1 LPGFLRPVPGF
12 FLPYIFLPPFEI
24 RDENDVLFI
33 YAPSVELQRLKC
45 HNLGIRKDL
54 KMEIEDQEQYFFDIG
69 VRLYRMLEAE
79 LAVHGIEG
87 PVSLKNDVEI
97 DNIIEHIKINLLP
110 GQP

>member
-1 LPGFLRPVPGF
+1 MQ
-12 FLPYIFLPPFEI
+12 
-24 RDENDVLFI
+24 N
-33 YAPSVELQRLKC
+33 
-45 HNLGIRKDL
+45 
-54 KMEIEDQEQYFFDIG
+54 QEQYFFDLG

-110 GQP
+110 DQP

>member
-1 LPGFLRPVPGF
+1 MQ
-12 FLPYIFLPPFEI
+12 
-24 RDENDVLFI
+24 N
-33 YAPSVELQRLKC
+33 
-45 HNLGIRKDL
+45 
-54 KMEIEDQEQYFFDIG
+54 QEQYFFDLG